1 MNPESSKGKKQ
12 LAEAVE
18 TLNKVWVDMESA
30 SKKTSA
36 VISKSTTVSTRT
48 ALFDKTLA
56 DCQKALKAV
65 DIEKD
70 DLGYFLK
77 LRESKAGVT
86 MSVASAQAA
95 SHSAAAKTGP
105 LLETAKALKALFPAK
120 KADDA

>member
-1 MNPESSKGKKQ
+1 MNPESAKGKKQ
-12 LAEAVE
+12 LSEAIEV
-18 TLNKVWVDMESA
+18 LNKVWVDMESA

-36 VISKSTTVSTRT
+36 VIDKSSTVVKTT
-48 ALFDKTLA
+48 ALFAKTLL

-77 LRESKAGVT
+77 FRESKAGVP
-86 MSVASAQAA
+86 MSVGSAQAA

-120 KADDA
+120 DA